1 MTNVSDYLTLVEV
14 AKRTGTSKVTARRYL
29 DAGRFPDAKR
39 ENGRAD
45 GRWLVP
51 WEDVVASGLARKKLA
66 GLLVAPEARTTDA
79 LERSLESLA
88 RTVEIQA
95 QTIDRLTAIVGN
107 LSRSGGGEAHG
118 WS

>member
-14 AKRTGTSKVTARRYL
+14 AKRTDTSKVTARRYL

-39 ENGRAD
+39 EDGRAD

-66 GLLVAPEARTTDA
+66 SLLVIPEARTTDA

-95 QTIDRLTAIVGN
+95 QTIDRLTAMVKS
-107 LSRSGGGEAHG
+107 LSRDCAGGGPHE
-118 WS
+118 S